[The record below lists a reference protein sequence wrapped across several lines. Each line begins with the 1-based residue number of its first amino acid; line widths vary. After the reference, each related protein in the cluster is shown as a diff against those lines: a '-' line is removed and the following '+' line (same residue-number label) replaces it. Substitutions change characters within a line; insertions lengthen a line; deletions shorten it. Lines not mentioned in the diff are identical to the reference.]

1 MATLNPPRTIPP
13 RTLARARSLRRDMTD
28 VERKLWYKLRDRA
41 LVGHKFRRQCAID
54 NYIVDFCCIERRLI
68 VELDG
73 EQHYE
78 KTKAY
83 DDQRTKELRKR
94 GFRVIRFWNQEVTNN
109 LEGLL
114 EEIVRQL

>member
-1 MATLNPPRTIPP
+1 
-13 RTLARARSLRRDMTD
+13 MTGA
-28 VERKLWYKLRDRA
+28 ERKLWYRLRDRA
-41 LVGHKFRRQCAID
+41 LVGHKFRRQCAIG

-83 DDQRTKELRKR
+83 DEQRTKELGKR
-94 GFRVIRFWNQEVTNN
+94 GFKVIRFWNQEVANN
-109 LEGLL
+109 LNGLL
-114 EEIVRQL
+114 EEVLRQL